1 MRKNLQMIG
10 ALCSSAVLLFT
21 SMPTLNVS
29 AETESKLLALAF
41 DDGPNTTTTNEVLDL
56 LAEYNAKASFF
67 VIGVNINDESAKS
80 IKRAYDMGME
90 IDNHS
95 KTHTS
100 MMNMTPEE
108 IKEEI
113 DYVDE
118 KVEEITGEKTKCF
131 RPPFIG
137 VSQVMY
143 DTIDLPFIYGADTQD
158 YMTQVDAQER
168 ADNILKYAK
177 DGAIYLMHDAAGND
191 QTVEALKI
199 ALPQLAEQGYEFVTI
214 SELFERQGETPKKNI
229 LYSSVTKYPCK
240 NYSLYQEISTDSTDT
255 ISLDKSTLKS
265 LGDTFAVEMNYTSTK
280 GNPPVIALQRWTSE
294 PSLWH
299 AVQPS
304 YSNGDRAV
312 FLASDILSAFE
323 ELDIGYD
330 DIDGI
335 SISAYG
341 GELTL
346 SDVKLLV
353 NSGSDTTIV
362 GDVNADG
369 KFDVADVVLLQKW
382 LLAVPNTKLPDWKT
396 ADFCQDNKLDVFDL
410 CLMKRALLN
419 AEKMSLHIA
428 SSYL

>member
-1 MRKNLQMIG
+1 MRKWIQIIS
-10 ALCSSAVLLFT
+10 AVCSSVALLMASIPAF
-21 SMPTLNVS
+21 NVNAK
-29 AETESKLLALAF
+29 AEPKLLALAF

-56 LAEYNAKASFF
+56 LAKYNAKASFF
-67 VIGVNINDESAKS
+67 VIGVNINEESAKT

-108 IKEEI
+108 IREEI

-118 KVEEITGEKTKCF
+118 KVEAITGEKTKCF

-158 YMTQVDAQER
+158 YMAQVDAQMR
-168 ADNILKYAK
+168 ADSILNYAK
-177 DGAIYLMHDAAGND
+177 DGTIYLMHDAAGND

-199 ALPQLAEQGYEFVTI
+199 ALPQLVEQGYEFVTI

-240 NYSLYQEISTDSTDT
+240 NYTLYQEIRSDDADKV
-255 ISLDKSTLKS
+255 SLDIQTLQS
-265 LGDTFAVEMNYTSTK
+265 LGNTFAVEMEYTSTT

-304 YSNGDRAV
+304 YFNGDRAV
-312 FLASDILSAFE
+312 FLASDILSAF
-323 ELDIGYD
+323 DGMGISYT

-341 GELTL
+341 GELSL
-346 SDVKLLV
+346 SNVKLLV
-353 NSGSDTTIV
+353 NSGSAACIK

-369 KFDVADVVLLQKW
+369 TFDVLDVVHLQKW
-382 LLAVPNTKLPDWKT
+382 LSAVPNTKLADWKA
-396 ADFCQDNKLDVFDL
+396 ADLYVDDQLDAFDL
-410 CLMKRALLN
+410 GLMKRALLYT
-419 AEKMSLHIA
+419 EKK
-428 SSYL
+428 

>member
-1 MRKNLQMIG
+1 M
-10 ALCSSAVLLFT
+10 
-21 SMPTLNVS
+21 
-29 AETESKLLALAF
+29 
-41 DDGPNTTTTNEVLDL
+41 TTTNEVLDIL
-56 LAEYNAKASFF
+56 DKYNAKASFF

-108 IKEEI
+108 MLEEI
-113 DYVDE
+113 NYVDE
-118 KVEEITGEKTKCF
+118 KVEAITGEKTKFF

-137 VSQVMY
+137 VSQTMY

-177 DGAIYLMHDAAGND
+177 DGTIYLMHDAAGND
-191 QTVEALKI
+191 MTVEALKI
-199 ALPQLAEQGYEFVTI
+199 ALPKLAEQGYEFVTI
-214 SELFERQGETPKKNI
+214 SELFERQGEKPKKNI
-229 LYSSVTKYPCK
+229 LYSSVTKYPCS
-240 NYSLYQEISTDSTDT
+240 NYSLYQEVSSDT
-255 ISLDKSTLKS
+255 NDKISLDIDTLKK
-265 LGDTFAVEMNYTSTK
+265 LGDTFAVEMNYTNSK
-280 GNPPVIALQRWTSE
+280 GNPPVIAIQRWTSE

-304 YSNGDRAV
+304 YSNGDKAV
-312 FLASDILSAFE
+312 FLASDIASAFD

-341 GELTL
+341 GELTV
-346 SDVKLLV
+346 SDIRILVDSGEKKLLM
-353 NSGSDTTIV
+353 
-362 GDVNADG
+362 GDVNDDGNFGAADIVT
-369 KFDVADVVLLQKW
+369 FQKW
-382 LLAVPNTKLPDWKT
+382 LLAVPDARLRNWKA
-396 ADFCQDNKLDVFDL
+396 ADFCKDERLDVFDL
-410 CLMKRALLN
+410 CLMRKAL
-419 AEKMSLHIA
+419 IDQGI
-428 SSYL
+428 

>member
-1 MRKNLQMIG
+1 MRSITHTIG
-10 ALCSSAVLLFT
+10 AVCASAVLLLT
-21 SMPTLNVS
+21 SMPAVDVN
-29 AETESKLLALAF
+29 AEAEPKLLALAF

-56 LAEYNAKASFF
+56 LAEYHAKASFF
-67 VIGVNINDESAKS
+67 VIGVNINAESAKT

-108 IKEEI
+108 IREEI

-118 KVEEITGEKTKCF
+118 QVEAITGEKTKCF

-158 YMTQVDAQER
+158 YMAQVDAQMR
-168 ADNILKYAK
+168 ADSILNYAK
-177 DGAIYLMHDAAGND
+177 DGTIYLMHDAAGND

-199 ALPQLAEQGYEFVTI
+199 ALPQLVEQGYEFVTI
-214 SELFERQGETPKKNI
+214 SELFERQGETPKKGI

-240 NYSLYQEISTDSTDT
+240 NYTLYQEISSADSDKV
-255 ISLDKSTLKS
+255 SLDMHTLQS
-265 LGDTFAVEMNYTSTK
+265 LGDTFAVEMEYTSST

-304 YSNGDRAV
+304 YSNGDKAV
-312 FLASDILSAFE
+312 FLASDILAAFD
-323 ELDIGYD
+323 ELGIGYA

-341 GELTL
+341 GELSL
-346 SDVKLLV
+346 SHVKLLV
-353 NSGSDTTIV
+353 SSGSAESV
-362 GDVNADG
+362 PGDVNADG
-369 KFDVADVVLLQKW
+369 VFDVLDVVTLQKW
-382 LLAVPNTKLPDWKT
+382 LLAVPNIKLEDWKA
-396 ADFCQDNKLDVFDL
+396 ADLFEDDQLDTFDL
-410 CLMKRALLN
+410 CLMKRALLQT
-419 AEKMSLHIA
+419 EKQ
-428 SSYL
+428 

>member
-1 MRKNLQMIG
+1 MTVKRLLSTVLSI
-10 ALCSSAVLLFT
+10 ASAAAIMFT
-21 SMPTLNVS
+21 GTPIHN
-29 AETESKLLALAF
+29 ADAADKETKLLALAF
-41 DDGPNTTTTNEVLDL
+41 DDGPNVTTTNEVLDIL
-56 LAEYNAKASFF
+56 DKYNAKASFF

-108 IKEEI
+108 MLEEI
-113 DYVDE
+113 NYVDE
-118 KVEEITGEKTKCF
+118 KVEAITGEKTKFF

-137 VSQVMY
+137 VSQTMY

-177 DGAIYLMHDAAGND
+177 DGTIYLMHDAAGND
-191 QTVEALKI
+191 MTVEALKI
-199 ALPQLAEQGYEFVTI
+199 ALPKLAEQGYEFVTI
-214 SELFERQGETPKKNI
+214 SELFERQGEKPKKNI
-229 LYSSVTKYPCK
+229 LYSSVTKYPCS
-240 NYSLYQEISTDSTDT
+240 NYSLYQEVSSDT
-255 ISLDKSTLKS
+255 NDKISLDIDTLKK
-265 LGDTFAVEMNYTSTK
+265 LGDTFAVEMNYTNSK
-280 GNPPVIALQRWTSE
+280 GNPPVIAIQRWTSE

-304 YSNGDRAV
+304 YSNGDKAV
-312 FLASDILSAFE
+312 FLASDIASAFD

-341 GELTL
+341 GELTV
-346 SDVKLLV
+346 SDIRILVDSGEKKLLM
-353 NSGSDTTIV
+353 
-362 GDVNADG
+362 GDVNDDGNFGAADIVT
-369 KFDVADVVLLQKW
+369 FQKW
-382 LLAVPNTKLPDWKT
+382 LLAVPDARLRNWKA
-396 ADFCQDNKLDVFDL
+396 ADFCKDERLDVFDL
-410 CLMKRALLN
+410 CLMRKAL
-419 AEKMSLHIA
+419 IDQGI
-428 SSYL
+428 